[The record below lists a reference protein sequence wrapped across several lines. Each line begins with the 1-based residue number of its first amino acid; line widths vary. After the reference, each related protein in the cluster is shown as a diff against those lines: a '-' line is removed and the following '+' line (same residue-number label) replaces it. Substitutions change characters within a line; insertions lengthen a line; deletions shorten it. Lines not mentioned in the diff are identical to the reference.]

1 MRILL
6 IGGKGFIGQ
15 QVSHRLIARGHDLIM
30 LHPDGPDN
38 PTLGD
43 IIHIPGS
50 RLTIDQHRESI
61 RDARPDAVV
70 DFLPWGEADTR
81 RIISTLNG
89 IVEHAV
95 HLSSAD
101 VYRAWEVFFRGGRPE
116 PVPLDEN
123 APLREGLYPYAVK
136 HPGMVD
142 YDKVAAER
150 AVLAAHFEQGY
161 SAMILRLPVVYGP
174 GDQSLRLL
182 PFIRRMVDGRARI
195 LLGAAQAGWLCHRAY
210 VDDVAYAVALA
221 VENPDQGTIY
231 NVGEPQVMTMA
242 GWVGAMGDAIGWGGD
257 VIAVPDATLP
267 ENQRPRHN
275 HTQHIILDTTN
286 IRRDLGYD
294 ELHDRTGALRHTIEW
309 TLSNA
314 PSPGE
319 AARREYEEEDRAF
332 VALQQA

>member
-6 IGGKGFIGQ
+6 IGGRGFIGQ
-15 QVSHRLIARGHDLIM
+15 QVSHRLITRGHDLIM
-30 LHPDGPDN
+30 LHPDGPDD
-38 PTLGD
+38 PALGD

-50 RLTIDQHRESI
+50 RLTINQHREAI
-61 RDARPDAVV
+61 LKARPDVVV

-81 RIISTLNG
+81 RVIATLSG
-89 IVEHAV
+89 IVDHAV

-123 APLREGLYPYAVK
+123 APLREGLYPYAAK

-150 AVLAAHFEQGY
+150 AVLAAHFDQGY
-161 SAMILRLPVVYGP
+161 SAVILRLPVVYGP
-174 GDQSLRLL
+174 GDHSLRLL
-182 PFIRRMVDGRARI
+182 PFIRRMIDGRTRI
-195 LLGAAQAGWLCHRAY
+195 PLGAAQAGWLCHRAY
-210 VDDVAYAVALA
+210 VDDVSYAVALA
-221 VENPDQGTIY
+221 LENPGQGTVY

-242 GWVGAMGDAIGWGGD
+242 GWVGALGDAIGWDGE
-257 VIAVPDATLP
+257 VIAVPDVTLP
-267 ENQRPRHN
+267 EAQRPRHN
-275 HTQHIILDTTN
+275 HVQHIILDTTN

-294 ELHDRTGALRHTIEW
+294 ELHDRAAALRHTIEW

-314 PSPGE
+314 PDPGE
-319 AARREYEEEDRAF
+319 QVQQAYRDEDRALA
-332 VALQQA
+332 ALEE